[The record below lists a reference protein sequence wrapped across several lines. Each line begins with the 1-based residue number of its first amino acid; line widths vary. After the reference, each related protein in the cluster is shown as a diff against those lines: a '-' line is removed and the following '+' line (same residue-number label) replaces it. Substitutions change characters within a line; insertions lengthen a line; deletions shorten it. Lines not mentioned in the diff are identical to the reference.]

1 MDADYELD
9 AQGLRCPE
17 PLMLL
22 RNKVRDMAAGEVIKI
37 LATDPST
44 SWDFDNFCRFM
55 NHEMLAKTE
64 SETGYQYWI
73 KKG

>member
-1 MDADYELD
+1 
-9 AQGLRCPE
+9 
-17 PLMLL
+17 
-22 RNKVRDMAAGEVIKI
+22 MAAGEVIKI